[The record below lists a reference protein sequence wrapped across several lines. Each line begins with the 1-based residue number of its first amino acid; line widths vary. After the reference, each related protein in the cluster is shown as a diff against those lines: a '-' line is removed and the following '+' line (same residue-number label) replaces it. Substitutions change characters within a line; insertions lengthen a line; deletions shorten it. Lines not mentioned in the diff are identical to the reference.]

1 MSFAVQALSAK
12 YILNNNGK
20 MDVGVMKAPDDID
33 YEVSSLKL
41 QSMGIEIDSISDRQK
56 EYMSNWQEGT

>member
-1 MSFAVQALSAK
+1 
-12 YILNNNGK
+12 
-20 MDVGVMKAPDDID
+20 MKAPDDID